1 MHYLNK
7 TTKTTAMISVTLLIG
22 AAAVLVLSLAENVQ
36 AQTTI
41 EEALRLLNAGADD
54 LESVDPSA
62 AERLRDVAAQLGEG
76 STCSDCFPLP

>member
-1 MHYLNK
+1 MHVNK
-7 TTKTTAMISVTLLIG
+7 RITGATLSAAVVIG

-62 AERLRDVAAQLGEG
+62 ADRLRDVAALLGEG
-76 STCSDCFPLP
+76 SPCSDCPPLP

>member
-1 MHYLNK
+1 MHLKK
-7 TTKTTAMISVTLLIG
+7 TTTTAVLTVTLTIG

-41 EEALRLLNAGADD
+41 EEALRLLNAAADE

-62 AERLRDVAAQLGEG
+62 AEGLRALAEDL
-76 STCSDCFPLP
+76 SDLPGPPVRPIS

>member
-7 TTKTTAMISVTLLIG
+7 TANTTAMISVTLVIG

-36 AQTTI
+36 AQTI

-54 LESVDPSA
+54 LESLDPSA
-62 AERLRDVAAQLGEG
+62 ADRLRDVAALLGEG
-76 STCSDCFPLP
+76 SICSSCPPLP